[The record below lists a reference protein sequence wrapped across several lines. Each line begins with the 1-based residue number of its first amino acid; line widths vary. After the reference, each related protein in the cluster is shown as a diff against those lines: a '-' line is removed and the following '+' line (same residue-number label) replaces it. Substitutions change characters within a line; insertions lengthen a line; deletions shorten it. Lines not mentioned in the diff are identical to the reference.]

1 MKSLHIIS
9 NIEVDLES
17 LYSIAHNCTPGTCR
31 KSECCC
37 SRYDI
42 CIDMDELPKVMSFI
56 PEASRFSSELKEDS
70 AYLNIFDE
78 TEDNL
83 MMIDADDNGLCV
95 FAFPD
100 DNDHILC
107 SLHTVAL
114 GHGLLP
120 HEVKPRS
127 CVTWPLA
134 ITDQKPT
141 MLSVSDDALEFP
153 CNSINSQTGTLDKNI
168 SAIIEDIF
176 GITFLTELKNKAS
189 ELNITG

>member
-1 MKSLHIIS
+1 LQIIDD
-9 NIEVDLES
+9 IEVDIEA
-17 LYSIAHNCTPGTCR
+17 LYSITHNCRPGTCR

-42 CIDMDELPKVMSFI
+42 CIDKDELPKVLGFI
-56 PEASRFSSELKEDS
+56 PAASQFSSELKEDS

-100 DNDHILC
+100 VNDHILC

-114 GHGLLP
+114 GYGLLP
-120 HEVKPRS
+120 HKVKPRS

-141 MLSVSDDALEFP
+141 MLSVSDDALDFP
-153 CNSINSQTGTLDKNI
+153 CNRVNSQTGRLDPNISTIIKNI
-168 SAIIEDIF
+168 F
-176 GITFLTELKNKAS
+176 GNEFIRRLQFRAK
-189 ELNITG
+189 ELNIAR